1 MINEIQTYLQQP
13 NPEFNSGFAL
23 FCKYSPNRILI
34 ESIGRR
40 HDREMLLYEL
50 RKLSN
55 AGFVAVNSNAAI
67 LQSQASQP
75 VAVPVAQSSS
85 AENAVHP
92 QNSEDYHHADVI
104 RPQKSADYQLQKR
117 INFRTYDDRR
127 TRRSDLP
134 PEMQVEFDA
143 NSADYSVRRA
153 LHEKM
158 KMATTDSDRASLRAR
173 ILETQKR
180 INERWKKIDDYLAA
194 AAEETQATAFNEKSA
209 RAYISKALKV
219 GTVTD
224 RKAAGVKARVKALLD
239 HGCNISDETVKQLK
253 EKHLI

>member
-55 AGFVAVNSNAAI
+55 AGFVAVNSNATI

-75 VAVPVAQSSS
+75 VAVPVAQSSP
-85 AENAVHP
+85 AKNAV
-92 QNSEDYHHADVI
+92 
-104 RPQKSADYQLQKR
+104 RPQKSADDQLQKR

-158 KMATTDSDRASLRAR
+158 KMAATDSDRASLRAR

-209 RAYISKALKV
+209 RAYISKALKA

-253 EKHLI
+253 EKRLI

>member
-1 MINEIQTYLQQP
+1 MALQLSVINEIQTYLQQP

-92 QNSEDYHHADVI
+92 Q
-104 RPQKSADYQLQKR
+104 KSADDQLQKR